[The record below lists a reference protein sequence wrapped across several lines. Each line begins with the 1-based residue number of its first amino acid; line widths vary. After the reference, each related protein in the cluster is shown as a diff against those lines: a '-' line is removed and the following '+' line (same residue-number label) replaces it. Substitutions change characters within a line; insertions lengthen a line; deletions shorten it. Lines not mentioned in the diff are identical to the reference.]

1 MEIMSYH
8 FFVNKWESN
17 VSGWSWWWKIDSI
30 FIICML
36 NVSNAGCMWAWIF
49 CGVLRPRSNY
59 CFLLLLFFF
68 PFKNC
73 LYCKTTKLCIY
84 WSRRC
89 SLDQVDQKKFL
100 HLSVIF
106 FSTWLLYGCVLN
118 VHSFNGTY
126 LQLWYLKMYKGY
138 IVYIDLLKFHC
149 HGWLTL
155 VAMESSIIHHHLG
168 RNKNISICVK
178 IEQKHN
184 KVCTLFYS

>member
-1 MEIMSYH
+1 M
-8 FFVNKWESN
+8 
-17 VSGWSWWWKIDSI
+17 
-30 FIICML
+30 
-36 NVSNAGCMWAWIF
+36 
-49 CGVLRPRSNY
+49 
-59 CFLLLLFFF
+59 
-68 PFKNC
+68 
-73 LYCKTTKLCIY
+73 CIY

-89 SLDQVDQKKFL
+89 RLVQINQKNSFICL
-100 HLSVIF
+100 WF
-106 FSTWLLYGCVLN
+106 FFYVAVVWLCIN
-118 VHSFNGTY
+118 VHSFNETY

-184 KVCTLFYS
+184 KVCTLFYSKFCFSLVTPNGSDFRYNLKRVKTIWTSSAMVTVRSLWPLEQSCYKVPLFSKKTKWFFCYN

>member
-1 MEIMSYH
+1 MSYH

-68 PFKNC
+68 PLLKTACIVKRQNCASTGQGDVVWIKSTRKNSFIC
-73 LYCKTTKLCIY
+73 L
-84 WSRRC
+84 W
-89 SLDQVDQKKFL
+89 F
-100 HLSVIF
+100 F

>member
-1 MEIMSYH
+1 MRIKCFRLKLMVKNWFYIYYLYVKC
-8 FFVNKWESN
+8 FKCRMY
-17 VSGWSWWWKIDSI
+17 VS
-30 FIICML
+30 L
-36 NVSNAGCMWAWIF
+36 NFLWC
-49 CGVLRPRSNY
+49 LRPRSNY

-68 PFKNC
+68 PPFKNC